1 MAVVSS
7 RALQSKKPFG
17 MVDKTPVP
25 QYTLAASHPR
35 KENCAMKKNIKAIK
49 SGDAPILG
57 KYVKLIKTGEIV
69 TWKSFDPKKHL
80 FEIKLPTG
88 AVSIVHWRDIERIG
102 PHAEADFLRSRKK

>member
-1 MAVVSS
+1 M
-7 RALQSKKPFG
+7 
-17 MVDKTPVP
+17 P
-25 QYTLAASHPR
+25 QYNLAVSRLR
-35 KENCAMKKNIKAIK
+35 KEIQAMKKNIKAIK

-88 AVSIVHWRDIERIG
+88 AVSVVHWHDIERIG
-102 PHAEADFLRSRKK
+102 PHAEAEFLRSRKKNSK

>member
-1 MAVVSS
+1 
-7 RALQSKKPFG
+7 
-17 MVDKTPVP
+17 MVDKPPVP
-25 QYTLAASHPR
+25 QYNPAANQLRR
-35 KENCAMKKNIKAIK
+35 KNQAMKKNIKAIK
-49 SGDAPILG
+49 SGAAPILG

-102 PHAEADFLRSRKK
+102 PHAESEFLRSRKKSSK